1 MCLKPI
7 LQSTKECAAIKEK
20 MKRFIAE
27 QNAHVGA
34 CDSRSSDA
42 DAPSTPAIEIP
53 TGDGTGAPSEDTA
66 QDRVAN

>member
-1 MCLKPI
+1 
-7 LQSTKECAAIKEK
+7 
-20 MKRFIAE
+20 
-27 QNAHVGA
+27 VGA

-53 TGDGTGAPSEDTA
+53 AGDGTGTPSEDTA